1 MYALTGVACFKQPFP
16 SSLPRCVGTPL
27 KKPEI
32 EDFRKKRTEKA
43 KAGLQQPEG

>member
-1 MYALTGVACFKQPFP
+1 MFI
-16 SSLPRCVGTPL
+16 GTPL